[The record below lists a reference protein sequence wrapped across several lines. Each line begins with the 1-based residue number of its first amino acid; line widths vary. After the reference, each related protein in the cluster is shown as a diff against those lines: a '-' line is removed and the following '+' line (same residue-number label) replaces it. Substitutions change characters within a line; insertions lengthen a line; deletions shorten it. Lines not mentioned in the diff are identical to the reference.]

1 MKLFGGYLRQMPH
14 MAHGLF
20 KRLATEPPKIELSHT
35 GLEDTSKKF
44 ENSIN
49 RLTLGLVVAASLI
62 AASLILNSTRKVLL
76 FEVDFFGVQTLSM
89 TDVLGFSGY
98 IIATFL
104 GLWLVYSIV
113 RSGKLSHTMLP
124 LTVCL
129 DWVVVTMNLPGPA
142 VVSNALDLNNGCAH
156 AA

>member
-1 MKLFGGYLRQMPH
+1 MGRDLKLFGGYLRQMPH
-14 MAHGLF
+14 MANGLF

-76 FEVDFFGVQTLSM
+76 FEVDFFGVQTLSV

-113 RSGKLSHTMLP
+113 RSGKL
-124 LTVCL
+124 
-129 DWVVVTMNLPGPA
+129 
-142 VVSNALDLNNGCAH
+142 
-156 AA
+156 